1 MSNFECD
8 LVADL
13 LPIYIDGKASDASK
27 KFIEEHIKTCEECK
41 EIYEAMTADMQLP
54 NPVKRKRRFKIPTLL
69 KIFLGVL
76 GYLFFAIIVVVIIS
90 YILANGVL

>member
-13 LPIYIDGKASDASK
+13 LPIYIDGKASEASK

-76 GYLFFAIIVVVIIS
+76 GYLVFVIVLIVIIN

>member
-1 MSNFECD
+1 MSNIECD

-13 LPIYIDGKASDASK
+13 LPIYIDGKASEASR
-27 KFIEEHIKTCEECK
+27 KFIEEHIKTCQDCRD
-41 EIYEAMTADMQLP
+41 IYEAMTADMELP
-54 NPVKRKRRFKIPTLL
+54 KPEKRKRRFKIPSLL

-90 YILANGVL
+90 YILANGVF

>member
-1 MSNFECD
+1 MSNIECD

-13 LPIYIDGKASDASK
+13 LPIYIDGKASEASR
-27 KFIEEHIKTCEECK
+27 KFIEEHIKTCQDCRD
-41 EIYEAMTADMQLP
+41 IYEAMTADMELP
-54 NPVKRKRRFKIPTLL
+54 KPEKRKRKFKIPTLL

>member
-1 MSNFECD
+1 MSNIECD

-13 LPIYIDGKASDASK
+13 LPIYIDGKASAASK
-27 KFIEEHIKTCEECK
+27 EFIEEHIKTCQNCRD
-41 EIYEAMTADMQLP
+41 IYEAMTADMELP
-54 NPVKRKRRFKIPTLL
+54 KPEKRKRRFKIPTLF

>member
-1 MSNFECD
+1 MSNIECD

-13 LPIYIDGKASDASK
+13 LPIYIDGKASEASR

-54 NPVKRKRRFKIPTLL
+54 NTVKRKRRFKIPTLL
-69 KIFLGVL
+69 KILLGVL
-76 GYLFFAIIVVVIIS
+76 GSLVFVIVLIVIIS
-90 YILANGVL
+90 YILMNGVL

>member
-1 MSNFECD
+1 MSNIECD

-13 LPIYIDGKASDASK
+13 LPIYIDGKASEASK

-54 NPVKRKRRFKIPTLL
+54 KPEKRKRRFKIPSLL
-69 KIFLGVL
+69 KILLGVL
-76 GYLFFAIIVVVIIS
+76 GYLVFVIVLIVIIN
-90 YILANGVL
+90 YILMNGVF

>member
-1 MSNFECD
+1 MSNIECD

-13 LPIYIDGKASDASK
+13 LPIYIDGKASEASK
-27 KFIEEHIKTCEECK
+27 TFIEEHIKTCQDCRD
-41 EIYEAMTADMQLP
+41 IYEAMAADMELP
-54 NPVKRKRRFKIPTLL
+54 KPEKRKRRFKIPTLL

>member
-1 MSNFECD
+1 MSNIECD

-27 KFIEEHIKTCEECK
+27 KFLEEHIKTCEECK
-41 EIYEAMTADMQLP
+41 EIYEAMTADMELP
-54 NPVKRKRRFKIPTLL
+54 KPEKRKRRFKIPTLL

-76 GYLFFAIIVVVIIS
+76 GYLLFAIIVVVIIS

>member
-13 LPIYIDGKASDASK
+13 LPIYIDGKASEASR
-27 KFIEEHIKTCEECK
+27 KFIEEHIKTCQDCRD
-41 EIYEAMTADMQLP
+41 IYEAMTADMELP
-54 NPVKRKRRFKIPTLL
+54 KPEKRKRRFKIPTLL

-76 GYLFFAIIVVVIIS
+76 GYPFFAIIVVIIIS

>member
-13 LPIYIDGKASDASK
+13 LPIYIDGKASEASK
-27 KFIEEHIKTCEECK
+27 KFIEEHIKTCEECR

-76 GYLFFAIIVVVIIS
+76 AYLLFVIILIVIIS
-90 YILANGVL
+90 YILMNGVL